1 MYRAIVVAKENK
13 LIINLPDR
21 LVGKELEVL
30 PFELEKEEKNSVKK
44 KSLEEAFAFW
54 DSVAVDMSNFK
65 FDREEANER

>member
-1 MYRAIVVAKENK
+1 MYRAIVVPKENK

-30 PFELEKEEKNSVKK
+30 AFELEKEEKNSVKK

-54 DSVAVDMSNFK
+54 DANAVDFSK
-65 FDREEANER
+65 FEKWKREDLYE